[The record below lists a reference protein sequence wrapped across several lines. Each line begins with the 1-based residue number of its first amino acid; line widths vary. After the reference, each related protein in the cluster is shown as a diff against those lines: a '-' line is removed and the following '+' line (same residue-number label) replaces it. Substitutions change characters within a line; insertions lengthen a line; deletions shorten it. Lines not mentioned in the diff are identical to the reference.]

1 MIMNLTAFIKRLH
14 IKKGFTM
21 DSISLTQ
28 VTAFVVAVSMASFLV
43 NADDDLA
50 YTNEDNTVVNAE
62 NTANAEAIKKAIE
75 EVKEPNDK
83 FTFTSLDMD
92 KNGMLSRQEVVDG
105 KNEWLVKSF
114 TKIDSN
120 ADESLTEQELVDFV
134 AKKAATMTAATKK

>member
-1 MIMNLTAFIKRLH
+1 
-14 IKKGFTM
+14 M

-62 NTANAEAIKKAIE
+62 NSANAEAIQKAIE
-75 EVKEPNDK
+75 AVKEPNDK
-83 FTFTSLDMD
+83 FTFTSLDTD

-134 AKKAATMTAATKK
+134 AKKAAAITATTK

>member
-1 MIMNLTAFIKRLH
+1 MNLTSVNERFNIKR
-14 IKKGFTM
+14 GFTM

-62 NTANAEAIKKAIE
+62 NSANAEAIKKAIE

-83 FTFTSLDMD
+83 FTFTSLDID

-134 AKKAATMTAATKK
+134 AKKAAIMTDATK

>member
-1 MIMNLTAFIKRLH
+1 
-14 IKKGFTM
+14 M
-21 DSISLTQ
+21 DNISLTQ

-62 NTANAEAIKKAIE
+62 NSANAEAIKKAIE

-83 FTFTSLDMD
+83 FTFTSLDID
-92 KNGMLSRQEVVDG
+92 KNGMLSRQEVIDG

-120 ADESLTEQELVDFV
+120 SDESLTEQELVDFV
-134 AKKAATMTAATKK
+134 AKKAATMTDATK